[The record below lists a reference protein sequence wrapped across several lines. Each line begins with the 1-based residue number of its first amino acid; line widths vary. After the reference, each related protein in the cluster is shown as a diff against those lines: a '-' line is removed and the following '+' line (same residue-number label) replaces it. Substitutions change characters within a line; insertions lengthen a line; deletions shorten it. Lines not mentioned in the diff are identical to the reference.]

1 MNYLENVNAAIE
13 AWQSVPKTEVRLSTW
28 SRECGSTHCFGG
40 WLPYF
45 EHFQGLGVVRNRMSG
60 APEMLIDGKL
70 WAGYPV
76 AARLFGDMD
85 LFDPRLDS
93 ERHDRTDWQVVMDRL
108 VKRKKELEH
117 ELP

>member
-13 AWQSVPKTEVRLSTW
+13 AWQGVPRDGVRLSRW
-28 SRECGSTHCFGG
+28 GCGTLHCFGG

-70 WAGYPV
+70 WGGYPV
-76 AARLFGDMD
+76 AHQLFGDMD
-85 LFDPRLDS
+85 LFDPRV
-93 ERHDRTDWQVVMDRL
+93 ETDRGANDWQVVMNRL
-108 VKRKKELEH
+108 LKRKQELEQQ
-117 ELP
+117 